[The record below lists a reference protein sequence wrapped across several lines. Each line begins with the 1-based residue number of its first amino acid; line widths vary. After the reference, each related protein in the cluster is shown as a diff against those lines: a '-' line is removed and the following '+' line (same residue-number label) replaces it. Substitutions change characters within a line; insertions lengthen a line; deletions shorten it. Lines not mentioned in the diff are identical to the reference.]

1 VDQFDQL
8 GSALG
13 DDQELPPGDIPAEDG
28 VPGTGISMIMMEQ
41 WLERIEGDPAYL
53 MRNQFMIEEQLEM
66 QRSGRRVMETRP
78 W

>member
-1 VDQFDQL
+1 MFA
-8 GSALG
+8 SFMT
-13 DDQELPPGDIPAEDG
+13 AEDG
-28 VPGTGISMIMMEQ
+28 VPGTGVSMIMMEQ

-66 QRSGRRVMETRP
+66 QRNGRRLMESRP

>member
-1 VDQFDQL
+1 
-8 GSALG
+8 
-13 DDQELPPGDIPAEDG
+13 
-28 VPGTGISMIMMEQ
+28 MIMMEQ

-66 QRSGRRVMETRP
+66 QRRGRKLMETRP